1 MESLNGDN
9 GEVEIVHVKDGAR
22 QVQDLDMQCGTDTM
36 CEEIDQLSE
45 ENIGTESD
53 DSSVDGENTILLKGK
68 QELSWQ

>member
-22 QVQDLDMQCGTDTM
+22 QVQDLDMQCGRYHVRRN
-36 CEEIDQLSE
+36 DQLSE

-68 QELSWQ
+68 QELS

>member
-1 MESLNGDN
+1 MSRMVLGKFRIWICS
-9 GEVEIVHVKDGAR
+9 VA
-22 QVQDLDMQCGTDTM
+22 DTM

-68 QELSWQ
+68 QELS